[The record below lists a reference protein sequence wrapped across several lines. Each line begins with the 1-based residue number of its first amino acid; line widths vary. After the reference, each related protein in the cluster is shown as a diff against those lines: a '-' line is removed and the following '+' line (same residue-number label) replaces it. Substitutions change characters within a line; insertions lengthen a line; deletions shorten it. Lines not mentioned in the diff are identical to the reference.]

1 MIHCTTV
8 GNFYLRPSG
17 AVLYQER
24 RTDRDERKTD
34 NIQHKLKGT
43 RYTIYTI
50 AHYLQGNPENPT
62 LSRQYA
68 SDFLFQYSW

>member
-17 AVLYQER
+17 AER

-34 NIQHKLKGT
+34 NIQHKRKGT
-43 RYTIYTI
+43 RYTIYIYTI
-50 AHYLQGNPENPT
+50 VHYLQGNP
-62 LSRQYA
+62 
-68 SDFLFQYSW
+68 